1 MLTMQPL
8 IGEEKQ
14 FVEFTDETDELG
26 WQETFQLILDMKTTW
41 ESELKRLNK
50 EISPK
55 ADHRSHLSVWFRT
68 EHRSLLVFKK
78 PQFGRN
84 HYLPQPLHVQPLEW
98 STDSENESD
107 EMFEDLNDPEFPCI
121 MNRESNDDSSD
132 EIQVQT
138 QAKRRRIEFLDD
150 EAGCS
155 EADSCDESIQDDDS
169 LNDFIVQ

>member
-8 IGEEKQ
+8 IGGEKQ
-14 FVEFTDETDELG
+14 LVELTDETDALG
-26 WQETFQLILDMKTTW
+26 WQETFQFILDMRITW

-78 PQFGRN
+78 PQFGRS
-84 HYLPQPLHVQPLEW
+84 HYLPQPLHVHPLEW

-107 EMFEDLNDPEFPCI
+107 EMFEELNDPEFPSTK
-121 MNRESNDDSSD
+121 NREGTDELKDDQSGC
-132 EIQVQT
+132 
-138 QAKRRRIEFLDD
+138 KRKNL
-150 EAGCS
+150 S
-155 EADSCDESIQDDDS
+155 ETKGKH
-169 LNDFIVQ
+169 NRF